1 MHLRLRKSI
10 DEVVLIF
17 RDDQDRRR
25 VRTVFRKSRKSKKGT
40 GPVHSIGR
48 VVRKIVSSHEDA
60 VKTYL
65 HRHDESNR
73 EKKDGWLRELSY
85 NVFRATRRGTRKL
98 QRDIGLPSIDID

>member
-1 MHLRLRKSI
+1 MDLRLRKSI
-10 DEVVLIF
+10 DEVVLIY
-17 RDDQDRRR
+17 RDDHDRRR

-48 VVRKIVSSHEDA
+48 VVRKIMSSHETA

-65 HRHDESNR
+65 DRHDESNR

-85 NVFRATRRGTRKL
+85 NVYRATRRGTRKL
-98 QRDIGLPSIDID
+98 QRGMGLPSIDID